1 MIDFSFSIY
10 DLEYF
15 LLIFV
20 RVSCFVY
27 IAPYFGMNDTPARI
41 RIGISAFTAIL
52 LYETLTPV
60 DAVVFDTVMEYAVIV
75 MKEAIAGL
83 LIGFGANIC
92 MAIVNFAGS
101 IADME
106 TGLSMATL
114 MDPATRE
121 STSITGVL
129 YQYSFMLMLI
139 ASGMYRYLFGALADS
154 FVLIPVNGV
163 VFHADS
169 LLQSMI
175 EFMNDYI
182 MIGFRIVLPIFCA
195 TLLLNAILGVLAK
208 VSPQMNMFAV
218 GIQLKVLTGLAAMFL
233 TAGMLPG
240 AADFVYQD
248 SQLGWWHIGLGVFNV
263 GAAYIHNRDVLSVAG
278 PFMRRL
284 MLLSGET
291 VNVAIRN
298 GNEAVLIGQ
307 LECKSMVGMCAPLGS
322 RLPLHA
328 SGAGKALLY
337 PLAEE
342 ELMSII
348 LQTGLQQF
356 TPTTL
361 VDMPTLLKDL
371 EQARELGYTV
381 DKEEHVVGLN
391 CIASAIYDDVGSVVA
406 AISISGPSSRLTED
420 RFVSQGELVR
430 DTARDISTALGLKA
444 HP

>member
-52 LYETLTPV
+52 YETLTPV
-60 DAVVFDTVMEYAVIV
+60 DAVMFDTVMEYAVIV

-240 AADFVYQD
+240 AADFVYQEMKKMVV
-248 SQLGWWHIGLGVFNV
+248 SFIG
-263 GAAYIHNRDVLSVAG
+263 
-278 PFMRRL
+278 
-284 MLLSGET
+284 
-291 VNVAIRN
+291 
-298 GNEAVLIGQ
+298 
-307 LECKSMVGMCAPLGS
+307 GM
-322 RLPLHA
+322 
-328 SGAGKALLY
+328 
-337 PLAEE
+337 
-342 ELMSII
+342 M
-348 LQTGLQQF
+348 
-356 TPTTL
+356 
-361 VDMPTLLKDL
+361 
-371 EQARELGYTV
+371 
-381 DKEEHVVGLN
+381 
-391 CIASAIYDDVGSVVA
+391 
-406 AISISGPSSRLTED
+406 
-420 RFVSQGELVR
+420 
-430 DTARDISTALGLKA
+430 
-444 HP
+444 